1 MEIVND
7 TSQDT
12 RVKVTGGGTGAAPH
26 DPCYSE
32 EDPSKW
38 PLLPAGGLL
47 SHEQLPPPWTVCFA
61 VNGSQVRKEV
71 RRTAKKVTLAK
82 AGSAFRVD
90 IE

>member
-1 MEIVND
+1 MEIIND
-7 TSQDT
+7 TNQDT
-12 RVKVTGGGTGAAPH
+12 RVKVAGGGTGAAPH

-32 EDPSKW
+32 DSSKW

-47 SHEQLPPPWTVCFA
+47 SHEQLSPPWTVYFV

-71 RRTAKKVTLAK
+71 RRTASKVTLAK

-90 IE
+90 VE

>member
-12 RVKVTGGGTGAAPH
+12 RVRVTGGGTGAAPH
-26 DPCYSE
+26 NPSYL
-32 EDPSKW
+32 EDDSSKW

-47 SHEQLPPPWTVCFA
+47 SHESLSPPWTVCFA
-61 VNGSQVRKEV
+61 VNGKQVRKEV
-71 RRTAKKVTLAK
+71 RHTARKITLAK

-90 IE
+90 VE